1 MLNTESDLVC
11 LILRANRCRE
21 LTDAGIA
28 LELVEIVDR
37 FVLPVEYA
45 TCCNFENYPVGLVGG
60 R

>member
-11 LILRANRCRE
+11 LILRADRCRE

-28 LELVEIVDR
+28 LELVEVVDW
-37 FVLPVEYA
+37 FVLPVEHA
-45 TCCNFENYPVGLVGG
+45 TCRDFENYKVGLIGG